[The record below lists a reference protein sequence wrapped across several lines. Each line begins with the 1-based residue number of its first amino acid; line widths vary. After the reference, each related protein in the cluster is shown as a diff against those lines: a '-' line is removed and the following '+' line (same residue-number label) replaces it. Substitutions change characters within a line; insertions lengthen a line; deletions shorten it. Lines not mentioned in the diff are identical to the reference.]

1 MNLDGLTIAVL
12 AAELSRSVVGSRIQ
26 KIYHPRPGVVT
37 LELWAGGEQL
47 LLIETEENPRIH
59 LTQQRLANP
68 PQPSAFCMLLRKH
81 LRNGVVVGVSQ
92 PGLERIL
99 DVVVRHGEEYILRA
113 ELLGKHANIILLR
126 DGTIVGAL
134 KSAVG
139 QRSFRPGRSIKPTL
153 SRQAR
158 PPRGRV

>member
-92 PGLERIL
+92 P
-99 DVVVRHGEEYILRA
+99 
-113 ELLGKHANIILLR
+113 
-126 DGTIVGAL
+126 
-134 KSAVG
+134 
-139 QRSFRPGRSIKPTL
+139 RP
-153 SRQAR
+153 
-158 PPRGRV
+158 

>member
-68 PQPSAFCMLLRKH
+68 P
-81 LRNGVVVGVSQ
+81 
-92 PGLERIL
+92 
-99 DVVVRHGEEYILRA
+99 
-113 ELLGKHANIILLR
+113 
-126 DGTIVGAL
+126 
-134 KSAVG
+134 SAVG
-139 QRSFRPGRSIKPTL
+139 VLHAAAQTLTQWGRRWGEP
-153 SRQAR
+153 AR
-158 PPRGRV
+158 P